1 MKIFQ
6 CMKTPMTRKEQS
18 SALSLFGKKARIRY
32 YLESGEARM
41 VRAIVWRDWAIHP
54 SSLWR
59 INYEYALT
67 HIPTGYCAATHSS
80 RGALAI
86 LAVRLDTLGDW
97 SSPKLDELPIERGT
111 EVLRQ
116 WEREVANIED
126 SP

>member
-1 MKIFQ
+1 
-6 CMKTPMTRKEQS
+6 MTLAEQS
-18 SALSLFGKKARIRY
+18 NALSLFSKKARIRY
-32 YLESGEARM
+32 YLEDGEART
-41 VRAIVWRDWAIHP
+41 VRAMVWRNWAIHP
-54 SSLWR
+54 SSRWR

-80 RGALAI
+80 RGALAV

-97 SSPKLDELPIERGT
+97 SSSKLDELPIERGT

-116 WEREVANIED
+116 WEREVENIED